1 MAKRA
6 KRRNQWKKAAALFLA
21 AALTFGAAGT
31 VLGGQR
37 GTPYSQRPYEEID
50 LSKLEELTAQLE
62 EACQPVSPEQPV
74 RETTSIEA
82 YIQVLEELDYIA
94 TQMALSDIRYS
105 ADLENEQRASRY
117 EQDARQAQE
126 AVEMTLASL
135 QKALAAPDSSGLK
148 TFMGDDLTQAV
159 QSYEPA
165 SQELTRLMDEEL
177 ELMMEYNRR
186 ASQSFTVEVE
196 GKEWDYESL
205 QEADLD
211 GEEYY
216 HIYMALE
223 RENNRRLGE
232 IYLRLVQVRAEI
244 AGENGFDS
252 YSDYAY
258 QMLYS
263 RDFTPEDTKKLYEP
277 AKESALLLLEDCWY
291 AQSQDVSEAISQDSE
306 ALLDTVQRYV
316 RDMDPQLG
324 EAFSYM
330 RGMELYDIGADGENG
345 SRSGSFTIELPYDGD
360 AFVFLTRE
368 NGFQDFFS
376 LTHEFGHFAA
386 ALEEEVPWLYRP
398 NCVDVCEIQS
408 QGLELLMLHYKE
420 ELFGDLA
427 EDAQLQNLGNTM
439 DSIVAGALL
448 DEFETTVYENPD
460 LTLEEMNQL
469 FGDLNAQYDQ
479 WYFVN
484 DEDGQCFSWVD
495 IGHLYHQ
502 PLYYIG
508 YAASAYPAM
517 QLWLKSQ
524 TDWQG
529 AVNCYM
535 ELSAMGVSYP
545 YQAALDEC
553 GLENI
558 FKEGAL
564 EEMTE
569 RVGAALKLDSYG
581 LEEGAEDINAAKS
594 QEMAGSVNALIQTLI
609 LGTAAI
615 LELLVACFAIG
626 AVILWKKR

>member
-1 MAKRA
+1 
-6 KRRNQWKKAAALFLA
+6 
-21 AALTFGAAGT
+21 
-31 VLGGQR
+31 
-37 GTPYSQRPYEEID
+37 
-50 LSKLEELTAQLE
+50 
-62 EACQPVSPEQPV
+62 
-74 RETTSIEA
+74 
-82 YIQVLEELDYIA
+82 
-94 TQMALSDIRYS
+94 
-105 ADLENEQRASRY
+105 
-117 EQDARQAQE
+117 
-126 AVEMTLASL
+126 
-135 QKALAAPDSSGLK
+135 
-148 TFMGDDLTQAV
+148 
-159 QSYEPA
+159 
-165 SQELTRLMDEEL
+165 
-177 ELMMEYNRR
+177 
-186 ASQSFTVEVE
+186 
-196 GKEWDYESL
+196 
-205 QEADLD
+205 
-211 GEEYY
+211 
-216 HIYMALE
+216 
-223 RENNRRLGE
+223 
-232 IYLRLVQVRAEI
+232 
-244 AGENGFDS
+244 
-252 YSDYAY
+252 
-258 QMLYS
+258 MLYS
-263 RDFTPEDTKKLYEP
+263 RDFTPEDTKRLYEP

-330 RGMELYDIGADGENG
+330 REMELYDIGTDG
-345 SRSGSFTIELPYDGD
+345 
-360 AFVFLTRE
+360 E

-553 GLENI
+553 GLQSI
-558 FKEGAL
+558 FEEGAL

-581 LEEGAEDINAAKS
+581 LEEGAEDVNAAKS
-594 QEMAGSVNALIQTLI
+594 QEMALSINALTQTLI
-609 LGTAAI
+609 LGMAAI
-615 LELLVACFAIG
+615 LELLVAGIAIG